1 MDGERGSVTL
11 WTVGMCMVLLVLGGL
26 SLDLWRA
33 FSERR
38 ALAGVADAAA
48 IAGAGAIDVGA
59 LRTGGPVAL
68 DPVAAEQAALASAAA
83 QADVRSLT
91 AVRAVAAPEG
101 VTVTVE
107 GRVALTLLGL
117 LGDLG
122 DLPVQVSATS
132 GPRAAP

>member
-1 MDGERGSVTL
+1 MTL
-11 WTVGMCMVLLVLGGL
+11 WTVGMCVVLLFLGGL

-48 IAGAGAIDVGA
+48 VAGAGAVDVGA
-59 LRTGGPVAL
+59 LRVGGPVTL
-68 DPVAAEQAALASAAA
+68 DPVAAERAALASAAA
-83 QADVRSLT
+83 QADVRALT
-91 AVRAVAAPEG
+91 GVRAVAGPEG

-107 GRVALTLLGL
+107 GRVDLTLLDV

-122 DLPVQVSATS
+122 DLPVRVSASS
-132 GPRAAP
+132 GPRAGP